1 MINFCES
8 CHLAFEEE
16 RCPNCG
22 NKRVREVQADDFCF
36 LCEQRAMEAAMAETV
51 LRNEDIPVVSIPR
64 GSGVMSAFA
73 VPLENA
79 ALYVPFGMFERAE
92 EIMCNVI
99 GTDTE
104 AFREDLIAHADRL
117 FVRNERIERKMKRK
131 LKLAEEEDLLEFCKD
146 LIANAKKISDRGQ
159 GWSAGSGNCLLVQ
172 GANIDLMIDSDSYEI
187 IYVDRY

>member
-36 LCEQRAMEAAMAETV
+36 LCEQRAMEAAMAETA

-64 GSGVMSAFA
+64 G
-73 VPLENA
+73 
-79 ALYVPFGMFERAE
+79 YVPFGMFERAE

-104 AFREDLIAHADRL
+104 AFREDLIAHADSL
-117 FVRNERIERKMKRK
+117 FVKDERTERKMKRK
-131 LKLAEEEDLLEFCKD
+131 LKLAKGEDLLEFCKD
-146 LIANAKKISDRGQ
+146 LIANAKKISDRGR
-159 GWSAGSGNCLLVQ
+159 GWSLGSGNCLLVQ